1 LEGRLLKKERSMTGT
16 PPVHVLI
23 VDDNAELRATLRS
36 ILSMLDHTVAGEAE
50 NGAKAIAL
58 AQQLKPDIIVM
69 DVSMPGMDGITAA
82 RRIQAI
88 QPTPVIL
95 LTAMDTPDLVEQARD
110 AGVVAYLVKPPQ
122 ASELQRAIVI
132 TLARS
137 RESAELRRL
146 NEELRRLNAELNHVN
161 TELEKRNRQLQRA
174 LKTIK
179 TLSGLVPICAW
190 CGKKIQDDDG
200 QWTSIETY
208 IEKHS
213 NAEFTHGIC
222 PECLTKF
229 KEKKGTL

>member
-1 LEGRLLKKERSMTGT
+1 MTIT
-16 PPVHVLI
+16 TPVHVLI
-23 VDDNAELRATLRS
+23 VDDNEELRATLRA
-36 ILSMLDHTVAGEAE
+36 ILEALGHTVAGEAE
-50 NGAKAIAL
+50 NGARAIAL
-58 AQQLKPDIIVM
+58 TQQLKPDIIVM

-82 RRIQAI
+82 RKIQAV

-95 LTAMDTPDLVEQARD
+95 LTAMDTSELVEQARD
-110 AGVVAYLVKPPQ
+110 AGVVAYLVKPPE

-146 NEELRRLNAELNHVN
+146 NEELNRVNA
-161 TELEKRNRQLQRA
+161 ELEKRNRQLQRA

-190 CGKKIQDDDG
+190 CGKRIQDDDG

-213 NAEFTHGIC
+213 DAEFTHGIC

-229 KEKKGTL
+229 KKELGEEK

>member
-1 LEGRLLKKERSMTGT
+1 MTGT
-16 PPVHVLI
+16 LPVRVLI

-36 ILSMLDHTVAGEAE
+36 ILNMLGHTVAGEAE
-50 NGAKAIAL
+50 NGTQAIAM
-58 AQQLKPDIIVM
+58 AQRLKPDIIVM
-69 DVSMPGMDGITAA
+69 DVSIPGMDGITAA
-82 RRIQAI
+82 RKIQAV
-88 QPTPVIL
+88 QPTPVIM
-95 LTAMDTPDLVEQARD
+95 LTAMDTHELVEKARD
-110 AGVVAYLVKPPQ
+110 AGVVAYLVKPPE

-137 RESAELRRL
+137 RESDELRRL
-146 NEELRRLNAELNHVN
+146 NAELRRLNAELNRVN
-161 TELEKRNRQLQRA
+161 AELEKRNRQLQRA

-213 NAEFTHGIC
+213 DAEFTHGIC
-222 PECLTKF
+222 PECLTRF
-229 KEKKGTL
+229 KKELGGDG

>member
-1 LEGRLLKKERSMTGT
+1 MTRTT
-16 PPVHVLI
+16 PVRVLI
-23 VDDNAELRATLRS
+23 VDDNEELRMTLRS
-36 ILSMLDHTVAGEAE
+36 ILNMLGHTVAGEAE
-50 NGAKAIAL
+50 NGTQAIAL
-58 AQQLKPDIIVM
+58 AQRLKPDIIVM

-82 RRIQAI
+82 RKIQAV

-95 LTAMDTPDLVEQARD
+95 LTAMDTPELVEKARD
-110 AGVVAYLVKPPQ
+110 AGVVAYLVKPPE

-137 RESAELRRL
+137 RESG
-146 NEELRRLNAELNHVN
+146 ELRRLNAELNRVN
-161 TELEKRNRQLQRA
+161 AELEKRNRQLQRA

-200 QWTSIETY
+200 QWTSIEHY

-213 NAEFTHGIC
+213 DAEFTHGIC
-222 PECLTKF
+222 PECLTRF
-229 KEKKGTL
+229 KKELGEDDR

>member
-1 LEGRLLKKERSMTGT
+1 MTRTT
-16 PPVHVLI
+16 PVSVLI
-23 VDDNAELRATLRS
+23 VDDNEELRVTLRS
-36 ILSMLDHTVAGEAE
+36 ILDMLDYTVIGEAE
-50 NGAKAIAL
+50 NGVQAITL
-58 AQQLKPDIIVM
+58 AQRLKPDIIIM

-82 RRIQAI
+82 RKIQAI

-95 LTAMDTPDLVEQARD
+95 LTALDTPELIEQARD
-110 AGVVAYLVKPPQ
+110 AGVGAYLVKPPD
-122 ASELQRAIVI
+122 AGDLQRAIVI

-146 NEELRRLNAELNHVN
+146 NEELNRVNA
-161 TELEKRNRQLQRA
+161 ELEKRNRQLQKA

-190 CGKKIQDDDG
+190 CGKKIQDEDG

-222 PECLTKF
+222 PDCLAKF
-229 KEKKGTL
+229 KREMGNKK

>member
-1 LEGRLLKKERSMTGT
+1 MTGT
-16 PPVHVLI
+16 TPVRVLI
-23 VDDNAELRATLRS
+23 ADDNEELRATLHS
-36 ILSMLDHTVAGEAE
+36 ILNMLDHTVVGEAE
-50 NGAKAIAL
+50 NGAQAIIM
-58 AQQLKPDIIVM
+58 AQRLKPDIIVM

-82 RRIQAI
+82 RKIQAV

-95 LTAMDTPDLVEQARD
+95 LTAMDTPELVEQARD
-110 AGVVAYLVKPPQ
+110 AGVVAYLVKPPG

-146 NEELRRLNAELNHVN
+146 NAELNRVN
-161 TELEKRNRQLQRA
+161 VELEKRNRQFQKA

-190 CGKKIQDDDG
+190 CGKKIQDDNG

-222 PECLTKF
+222 PECLAKF
-229 KEKKGTL
+229 KRELGEDH

>member
-1 LEGRLLKKERSMTGT
+1 MTGT
-16 PPVHVLI
+16 SPVHVLI

>member
-1 LEGRLLKKERSMTGT
+1 MTKTT
-16 PPVHVLI
+16 PFRVLI
-23 VDDNAELRATLRS
+23 VDDNEELRATLRS
-36 ILSMLDHTVAGEAE
+36 ILNMLNHVVAGEAE
-50 NGAKAIAL
+50 NGTQAVAM
-58 AQQLKPDIIVM
+58 AQRVKPDIIVM

-82 RRIQAI
+82 RKIQAV

-110 AGVVAYLVKPPQ
+110 AGVVAYLVKPPK

-146 NEELRRLNAELNHVN
+146 NEELNRVNA
-161 TELEKRNRQLQRA
+161 ELEKRNRQLQRA

-200 QWTSIETY
+200 QWTNIEVY

-213 NAEFTHGIC
+213 DAEFTHGIC
-222 PECLTKF
+222 PDCLAKF
-229 KEKKGTL
+229 KKELGNGK

>member
-1 LEGRLLKKERSMTGT
+1 MTITT
-16 PPVHVLI
+16 PVRVLI
-23 VDDNAELRATLRS
+23 VDDNEDLRATMRS
-36 ILSMLDHTVAGEAE
+36 ILSVLNHAVAGEAE
-50 NGAKAIAL
+50 NGAQAIAMV
-58 AQQLKPDIIVM
+58 QRVKPDIIVM

-82 RRIQAI
+82 RQIQTI
-88 QPTPVIL
+88 RPTPVIL
-95 LTAMDTPDLVEQARD
+95 LTAMDTADLVEQARD
-110 AGVVAYLVKPPQ
+110 AGVVAYLVKPPE

-146 NEELRRLNAELNHVN
+146 NAELNRVN
-161 TELEKRNRQLQRA
+161 AELEKRNRQLQRA

-200 QWTSIETY
+200 QWTSIEHY

-213 NAEFTHGIC
+213 DAEFTHGIC
-222 PECLTKF
+222 PECLAKF
-229 KEKKGTL
+229 KKEMGDEK

>member
-1 LEGRLLKKERSMTGT
+1 MTGT

>member
-1 LEGRLLKKERSMTGT
+1 MTIAT
-16 PPVHVLI
+16 PVHVLV
-23 VDDNAELRATLRS
+23 VDDNEELRATLGS
-36 ILSMLDHTVAGEAE
+36 ILKMLGHTVTGEAE
-50 NGAKAIAL
+50 NGMQAITL
-58 AQQLKPDIIVM
+58 TQRLKPDIIVM

-82 RRIQAI
+82 RKIQAV

-110 AGVVAYLVKPPQ
+110 AGVVAYLVKPPE

-146 NEELRRLNAELNHVN
+146 NEELHHLNQELNRVN
-161 TELEKRNRQLQRA
+161 AELEKRNRQLQRA

-213 NAEFTHGIC
+213 DAEFTHGIC

-229 KEKKGTL
+229 KKELGEDR

>member
-1 LEGRLLKKERSMTGT
+1 MTRT
-16 PPVHVLI
+16 MPVRVLI
-23 VDDNAELRATLRS
+23 VDDNEELRGTLRS
-36 ILSMLDHTVAGEAE
+36 ILDVLDHTVAGEAE
-50 NGAKAIAL
+50 NGAQAITL
-58 AQQLKPDIIVM
+58 AQRLKPDIIVM

-82 RRIQAI
+82 RKIQTI
-88 QPTPVIL
+88 RPTPVIL

-110 AGVVAYLVKPPQ
+110 AGVVAYLVKPPD

-146 NEELRRLNAELNHVN
+146 NAELNRVNAELA
-161 TELEKRNRQLQRA
+161 KRNRQLQRA

-213 NAEFTHGIC
+213 DAEFTHGIC
-222 PECLTKF
+222 PECLARF
-229 KEKKGTL
+229 KKELGEEE

>member
-1 LEGRLLKKERSMTGT
+1 MTIAT
-16 PPVHVLI
+16 PVHVLV
-23 VDDNAELRATLRS
+23 VDDNEELRATLRS
-36 ILSMLDHTVAGEAE
+36 ILKVLGHTVTGEAE
-50 NGAKAIAL
+50 NGMQAITL
-58 AQQLKPDIIVM
+58 TQRLKPDIIVM

-82 RRIQAI
+82 RKIQAV

-110 AGVVAYLVKPPQ
+110 AGVVAYLVKPPE

-146 NEELRRLNAELNHVN
+146 NEELHHLNQELNRVN
-161 TELEKRNRQLQRA
+161 AELEKRNRQLQRA

-213 NAEFTHGIC
+213 DAEFTHGIC

-229 KEKKGTL
+229 KKELGEDR

>member
-1 LEGRLLKKERSMTGT
+1 MTGT
-16 PPVHVLI
+16 SPVHVLI

-208 IEKHS
+208 IENHS

>member
-1 LEGRLLKKERSMTGT
+1 MTGAL
-16 PPVHVLI
+16 PVRVLI
-23 VDDNAELRATLRS
+23 VDDNEELRVTLRS
-36 ILSMLDHTVAGEAE
+36 ILNMLNHTVAGEAE
-50 NGAKAIAL
+50 NGTQAIAL
-58 AQQLKPDIIVM
+58 AQRLKPDIIVM
-69 DVSMPGMDGITAA
+69 DVSMPSMDGITAA
-82 RRIQAI
+82 RKIQAV

-110 AGVVAYLVKPPQ
+110 AGVVAYLVKPPE

-137 RESAELRRL
+137 RESD
-146 NEELRRLNAELNHVN
+146 ELRRLNAELNRVN
-161 TELEKRNRQLQRA
+161 AELEKRNRQLQRA

-200 QWTSIETY
+200 EWTSIEAY

-229 KEKKGTL
+229 KSELGDEK

>member
-1 LEGRLLKKERSMTGT
+1 MTT
-16 PPVHVLI
+16 TMPVHVLI
-23 VDDNAELRATLRS
+23 VDDNAELRMTLRA
-36 ILSMLDHTVAGEAE
+36 ILQALGHTVVGEAG
-50 NGAKAIAL
+50 NGTQSIAL
-58 AQQLKPDIIVM
+58 AQRLKPDIIVM

-82 RRIQAI
+82 RKIQTV

-95 LTAMDTPDLVEQARD
+95 LTAMDTPELVEQARD
-110 AGVVAYLVKPPQ
+110 AGVVAYLVKPPE

-137 RESAELRRL
+137 RESDELRRL
-146 NEELRRLNAELNHVN
+146 NEELRRLNTELNRVN
-161 TELEKRNRQLQRA
+161 AELEKRNHQLQRA

-200 QWTSIETY
+200 QWTSIEHY

-213 NAEFTHGIC
+213 DAEFTHGIC
-222 PECLTKF
+222 PECLAKF
-229 KEKKGTL
+229 KKELEE